1 MLLGFI
7 SLLLTV
13 FQGRIV
19 KLCVRPDIM
28 KHLLPCSL
36 SSESASGGEESNAA
50 PEVSGHH
57 RRLLAEEAAAA
68 GYCAAKDKVP
78 LLSLE
83 ALHHLHIFIFVLA
96 IVHVTFSVLTIIFG
110 GAKIRQW
117 KYWEDSIGKDNYD
130 TEQALP
136 KVTHVHQHDFIKK
149 RFLGLGRHSAILSW
163 LHSFLKQF
171 YGSVTKSDYATLRL
185 GFIMTHCRGNPKFNF
200 HKYMIRALEDDFK
213 RVVGISWYLWIFVI
227 IFLLLNING
236 WHTYFWIAFVP
247 FILLLAVGTKLE
259 HVISQLAHEV
269 AEKHIAIEGE
279 LVVKPSDDHFWF
291 HRPQIVLFLIHFIL
305 FQNAF
310 EIAFFFWILV
320 QYGFDSC
327 IMGQVR
333 YIVPRLIIGVFIQVL
348 CSYSTLPLYA
358 LVTQMGTYFK
368 KAIFD
373 EHVQVGLVGWA
384 QKAKKRKGLK
394 ATLGGSTQGGSTNG
408 PSIGVQMAG
417 IGPIPPLCL
426 QAPYPTC
433 PALPTKHTYTI
444 NQWQTYSYYCVLGN
458 GDGCTIRLPFE
469 LPIFFLFHPKAR
481 FSLVVKVV
489 NQRRNVCC
497 LAVQES
503 STSTAEAVAAETKEK
518 KTLQDESDDTA
529 ADAAPKPKAAAKAP
543 AKALPQLM
551 DEDVI
556 PALKATLEAQQDI
569 SQLQLSFNENKS
581 LLSLLCISITAIFH
595 TIYYNV
601 EGALL
606 KKGSPYTFWAFFPDG
621 INGPKGFSLSSYG
634 SGVSTVEPF
643 LVDEKKPTAKHVVFW
658 VEKRLAAQGIIPV
671 WSD

>member
-1 MLLGFI
+1 MSGGGEGEGTSLEFTPTWVVAAVCTVIVAI
-7 SLLLTV
+7 SLAAERLLHYAGKYLKKKN
-13 FQGRIV
+13 QKPLYEALQKV
-19 KLCVRPDIM
+19 K
-28 KHLLPCSL
+28 
-36 SSESASGGEESNAA
+36 EESNAA

-96 IVHVTFSVLTIIFG
+96 IVH
-110 GAKIRQW
+110 IRQW
-117 KYWEDSIGKDNYD
+117 KHWEDSIAKDNYD
-130 TEQALP
+130 TEHALP

-213 RVVGISWYLWIFVI
+213 RVVGISWYLWVFVI

-247 FILLLAVGTKLE
+247 VILLLAVGTKLE

-269 AEKHIAIEGE
+269 AERHIAIEGE
-279 LVVKPSDDHFWF
+279 LIVKPSDNHFWF

-368 KAIFD
+368 KSIFD

-384 QKAKKRKGLK
+384 QKAKKRHGLK
-394 ATLGGSTQGGSTNG
+394 ATLGGSNQGGSTNG
-408 PSIGVQMAG
+408 PSGGVQMAG
-417 IGPIPPLCL
+417 IGRKEEPPRSDT
-426 QAPYPTC
+426 Q
-433 PALPTKHTYTI
+433 PASGSEDLK
-444 NQWQTYSYYCVLGN
+444 
-458 GDGCTIRLPFE
+458 
-469 LPIFFLFHPKAR
+469 
-481 FSLVVKVV
+481 
-489 NQRRNVCC
+489 NV
-497 LAVQES
+497 
-503 STSTAEAVAAETKEK
+503 
-518 KTLQDESDDTA
+518 
-529 ADAAPKPKAAAKAP
+529 
-543 AKALPQLM
+543 
-551 DEDVI
+551 
-556 PALKATLEAQQDI
+556 
-569 SQLQLSFNENKS
+569 
-581 LLSLLCISITAIFH
+581 
-595 TIYYNV
+595 
-601 EGALL
+601 
-606 KKGSPYTFWAFFPDG
+606 
-621 INGPKGFSLSSYG
+621 
-634 SGVSTVEPF
+634 
-643 LVDEKKPTAKHVVFW
+643 
-658 VEKRLAAQGIIPV
+658 
-671 WSD
+671 